1 MVLVHKLNVKLFVE
15 YYNSSVTTLNTV
27 LYEVIIKLFHMWIFI
42 LLLSS
47 AGVGRSGA
55 FIVLDIMLER
65 IPQTH
70 DINVLEC
77 VQELRA
83 KRMSMVQ
90 TAVCV

>member
-1 MVLVHKLNVKLFVE
+1 MFNV
-15 YYNSSVTTLNTV
+15 S
-27 LYEVIIKLFHMWIFI
+27 
-42 LLLSS
+42 LSS
-47 AGVGRSGA
+47 AGVGRTGT

-90 TAVCV
+90 TVVCIFSCF

>member
-1 MVLVHKLNVKLFVE
+1 
-15 YYNSSVTTLNTV
+15 
-27 LYEVIIKLFHMWIFI
+27 MWIFI

-47 AGVGRSGA
+47 AGVGRTGA

>member
-1 MVLVHKLNVKLFVE
+1 MLHK
-15 YYNSSVTTLNTV
+15 
-27 LYEVIIKLFHMWIFI
+27 VIIKLLRMWIFN

-47 AGVGRSGA
+47 AGVGRTGA

-70 DINVLEC
+70 DINVLES

-90 TAVCV
+90 TVVCI